1 MPREEQVFADHSP
14 SVRAIMAATM
24 TKKRLTISPD
34 ACTETLAVLIM
45 MAWADGTLDE
55 AEKDGVR
62 AAASVLN
69 LSKELRARLETLM
82 VAPIPVDE
90 LLFDAISPK
99 DRSFAFVA
107 AAWMSRVDRDV
118 DNKESLLLD
127 QLASMLGLS
136 ANQKTEL
143 TQIAADL
150 APGDKPKSSWAD
162 EIVTLFKSIPHRL
175 EGGAD
180 DLFDV
185 TFE

>member
-1 MPREEQVFADHSP
+1 MS
-14 SVRAIMAATM
+14 
-24 TKKRLTISPD
+24 KKRLTISPD

-45 MAWADGTLDE
+45 MAWADGKLDD
-55 AEKDGVR
+55 AEKEGVR

-69 LSKELRARLETLM
+69 LSKELRERLESLL

-90 LLFDAISPK
+90 LLFEAISPR

-107 AAWMSRVDRDV
+107 AAWMSHVDRDV
-118 DNKESLLLD
+118 DEKETALLD

-150 APGDKPKSSWAD
+150 APGDRPKTAWAS

-180 DLFDV
+180 GMFDV
-185 TFE
+185 AFE

>member
-1 MPREEQVFADHSP
+1 MRREEQVFADHSP
-14 SVRAIMAATM
+14 SVRAIIAATM

-69 LSKELRARLETLM
+69 LSKELRDRLETLM

-118 DNKESLLLD
+118 DSKESLLLD

-136 ANQKTEL
+136 SNQKTEL
-143 TQIAADL
+143 TQIADDL
-150 APGDKPKSSWAD
+150 APGDKPKSSWAE

-180 DLFDV
+180 DMFDV